1 MRTEPAWRQSWAI
14 RARVFVVSAIGWPI
28 IEALAGTWTYRV
40 TGLEHLKAIEAA
52 GHVPILAFWH
62 GRVLAG
68 LPYFRNRGIIVITSE
83 NFDGEWIARI
93 IAKFGYGTARGSSS
107 RGGARAL
114 VQLRQAV
121 RAGHPVAF
129 TVDGPRGP
137 ARVAQPGAVWLAG
150 ATGHPVL
157 PFHVE
162 ADRSRTARS
171 WDRHQLPKAGATIRV
186 AIGAPLYVANTDEA
200 TVEAARQELE
210 ARLNALER
218 SLVHPPSSIPHPP
231 SNILNPH

>member
-1 MRTEPAWRQSWAI
+1 MRTEPAWRQSWAK
-14 RARVFVVSAIGWPI
+14 RVQVTAIAAIGWPI

-52 GHVPILAFWH
+52 GHVPILSFWH

-93 IAKFGYGTARGSSS
+93 IAKFGYGAARGSSS
-107 RGGARAL
+107 RGGAKAL
-114 VQLRQAV
+114 VQLRQAL

-129 TVDGPRGP
+129 TLDGPRGP

-162 ADRSRTARS
+162 ADTSRTVRS
-171 WDRHQLPKAGATIRV
+171 WDQHQIPKAGATIRI
-186 AIGAPLYVANTDEA
+186 AIGAPLYVANTDE
-200 TVEAARQELE
+200 TTLEAARVKLE
-210 ARLNALER
+210 AQLANLER
-218 SLVHPPSSIPHPP
+218 SISHPPSSIPHPQ
-231 SNILNPH
+231 